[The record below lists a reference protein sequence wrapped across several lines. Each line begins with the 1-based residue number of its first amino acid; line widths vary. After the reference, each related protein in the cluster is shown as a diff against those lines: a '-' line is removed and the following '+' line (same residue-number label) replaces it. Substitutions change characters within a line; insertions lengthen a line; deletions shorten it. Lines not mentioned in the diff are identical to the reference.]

1 MDMEVMEV
9 FIMEPLVKEDSMPV
23 LFLWLDIA
31 EGIFDL
37 DTGLEPE
44 DTLPD
49 LRRMEAGVVMEAD
62 MSESSRTKVPPPP
75 PPPRLMF
82 CVQSCSTMLDLKLE
96 NLKEQ
101 RFQVLNV
108 VFVICLRNFK
118 FIRSLNQIS
127 NVPAFNIRFVKWLG
141 IFLCI
146 TAFSHQSRAWRSVKE
161 AL

>member
-118 FIRSLNQIS
+118 FIRSLNQIMFRLSTSDVS
-127 NVPAFNIRFVKWLG
+127 NGSEYSSAL
-141 IFLCI
+141 LHSAT
-146 TAFSHQSRAWRSVKE
+146 TAGPGGV
-161 AL
+161 